1 MCVGSSI
8 RGSSGLSTP
17 LKGHESQ
24 MLGLPLLNSPNIR
37 AITIRALGF
46 AWAVINIYVF
56 LEKDMVPI
64 CASLGGDLLSWSR
77 PHGVEQEVCRG
88 DGILANECLCVQ
100 LIRLDPHYERNCGK
114 SEED

>member
-46 AWAVINIYVF
+46 AWARDQYLRLLREGHGANLRQLGRRLAL
-56 LEKDMVPI
+56 LEPTPWSG
-64 CASLGGDLLSWSR
+64 ARSLQRRWDTG
-77 PHGVEQEVCRG
+77 
-88 DGILANECLCVQ
+88 
-100 LIRLDPHYERNCGK
+100 
-114 SEED
+114 